1 MTTPFP
7 LLRLPR
13 LALFPVFEQMEERE
27 IIAFSLLS
35 KRAHNLSKSL
45 RKLSA
50 TSIKLTVEKDS
61 HHLTAYFKY
70 RGAVG
75 PLFYSNS
82 TAYQYLVFQ
91 NETISREK
99 VGLSVSEWI
108 ERIQDVTNCKSLKR
122 VDLRGPP
129 RLDICDALSSLKN
142 ISELYIHPGCPN
154 SFAKKALEILSPV
167 TTEINIWKIPF
178 ENRDE
183 FSTFLMSNL
192 NFLNFDS
199 HGFSR
204 FYFDSH
210 GFSGFDL
217 DDFLVTNALK
227 VRLEEFVFFARVVSQ
242 FFTNWFHSKRKSRLE
257 HLSLVTIGDINETCL
272 PETLNAIPYPR
283 DQERTF
289 FYSKQLDTPSK
300 TFSGGYDIERTD
312 GKKATIVFVPPGDGG
327 LTFFDFYVWP

>member
-13 LALFPVFEQMEERE
+13 LALLPVFEQMEERE
-27 IIAFSLLS
+27 IITFTLLS
-35 KRAHNLSKSL
+35 KRAHNLSKNL
-45 RKLSA
+45 
-50 TSIKLTVEKDS
+50 
-61 HHLTAYFKY
+61 
-70 RGAVG
+70 
-75 PLFYSNS
+75 
-82 TAYQYLVFQ
+82 Q
-91 NETISREK
+91 K

-122 VDLRGPP
+122 IHINGVPGFDV
-129 RLDICDALSSLKN
+129 CDALSSLKN
-142 ISELYIHPGCPN
+142 IREIFIGLWCPN

-167 TTEINIWKIPF
+167 TTEITIWKIPF

-183 FSTFLMSNL
+183 FRTFLMSNL
-192 NFLNFDS
+192 NFLNVDS
-199 HGFSR
+199 HEFSR
-204 FYFDSH
+204 
-210 GFSGFDL
+210 FDL

-227 VRLEEFVFFARVVSQ
+227 VRLRGFEFFARVVSQ
-242 FFTNWFHSKRKSRLE
+242 FLTNWFHSKCDSRLE

-272 PETLNAIPYPR
+272 PEVLNAVPFAR

-312 GKKATIVFVPPGDGG
+312 GKKATIVFVPCHT